1 MRLSIKHVA
10 LGLWMKMAI
19 SELTEFEV
27 LWYNGGPDYA
37 PNRCIGRDTIRRRD
51 LTDAIT
57 AACNML
63 KADKG
68 NSGHAYGFYVRKK
81 EDS

>member
-1 MRLSIKHVA
+1 MDK
-10 LGLWMKMAI
+10 
-19 SELTEFEV
+19 LTFEI

-37 PNRCIGRDTIRRRD
+37 PNRCVGRTLVKRHD

-63 KADKG
+63 KKGKYDAAD
-68 NSGHAYGFYVRKK
+68 ARGFYVRRARGT
-81 EDS
+81 